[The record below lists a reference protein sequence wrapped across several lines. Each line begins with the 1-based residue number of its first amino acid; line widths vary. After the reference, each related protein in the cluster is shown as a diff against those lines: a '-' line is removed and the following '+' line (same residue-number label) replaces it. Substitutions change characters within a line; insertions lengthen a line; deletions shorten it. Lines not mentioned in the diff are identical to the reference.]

1 MRRKKA
7 LKNIVSS
14 LLLQITTIICGFIT
28 PSLIIKNYGSDVNG
42 LISSITQFLS
52 YIMLL
57 EAGVGPV
64 LKAALYKP
72 IAEKDKEEIFALL
85 RSGQK
90 YFRTIS
96 YIFVIYIILL
106 FLIYPIIVSTQF
118 DFVFT
123 CSLIIIMSISTFF
136 EYYMGITYRIYLNAS
151 QNTYIISCIQLITL
165 IVNTIVV
172 VILIKLGFNVHI
184 VKLVTT
190 LIFVMRPILQ
200 YLYTSK
206 VEKIHLNKKG
216 KEAIINNKW
225 DGLSQHIASTIH
237 TNTDVSILTVFCKK
251 ITEVSVYSVYYM
263 VISGIR
269 QLVRS
274 FTNSVDSSFG
284 DMLSRNELDN
294 LNKKFNL
301 YETGYFVLVS
311 IIYLCTLILIVP
323 FVSAYTYGVTDV
335 NYVRYAFAYLLVLG
349 EFIWAIRQ
357 PYNELIKAAG
367 HFKETKKGAWVE
379 AIVNIIISTLMV
391 MKYGLVGVAIGTF
404 VSILIRTIEFVYY
417 ANKYILK
424 RQIIIS
430 IKKILL
436 IIFETVLVSIFM
448 CWIRLPLTVNY
459 ISWIKQAIIVLIS
472 VSFLIIG
479 IVSFF
484 YSGELKSVLN
494 LLVRK
499 KKNYE
504 K

>member
-1 MRRKKA
+1 
-7 LKNIVSS
+7 
-14 LLLQITTIICGFIT
+14 
-28 PSLIIKNYGSDVNG
+28 
-42 LISSITQFLS
+42 
-52 YIMLL
+52 
-57 EAGVGPV
+57 
-64 LKAALYKP
+64 
-72 IAEKDKEEIFALL
+72 
-85 RSGQK
+85 
-90 YFRTIS
+90 
-96 YIFVIYIILL
+96 
-106 FLIYPIIVSTQF
+106 
-118 DFVFT
+118 
-123 CSLIIIMSISTFF
+123 
-136 EYYMGITYRIYLNAS
+136 
-151 QNTYIISCIQLITL
+151 
-165 IVNTIVV
+165 
-172 VILIKLGFNVHI
+172 
-184 VKLVTT
+184 
-190 LIFVMRPILQ
+190 
-200 YLYTSK
+200 
-206 VEKIHLNKKG
+206 
-216 KEAIINNKW
+216 
-225 DGLSQHIASTIH
+225 
-237 TNTDVSILTVFCKK
+237 
-251 ITEVSVYSVYYM
+251 M